1 MPQGHLIL
9 RMRRQLEGGEWLSQ
23 DSDPA
28 PPRNGCLPHE
38 GLSCPFTSLVLP
50 TSAWTTQNSTSVCS
64 TQYGVGGQSLPDSGA
79 HLYRSASCCLSQTKH
94 QEKPKAGFRIKCPPD
109 GVNKRLWEYP
119 GPWGFQKDSF

>member
-50 TSAWTTQNSTSVCS
+50 TSAWKASWLQCITVYKEVNNSIAITMQS
-64 TQYGVGGQSLPDSGA
+64 TNNA
-79 HLYRSASCCLSQTKH
+79 
-94 QEKPKAGFRIKCPPD
+94 
-109 GVNKRLWEYP
+109 
-119 GPWGFQKDSF
+119 